1 MEKQQITYGNS
12 QVELWDTAILW
23 LVTGS
28 PGKLSAPR
36 TPLRILADFSTKFY
50 KPEGNGTIY
59 LKWQKTR
66 VFYPSRL
73 LFRCDGE
80 IKSFQ
85 DKQKLR
91 EFRATKSAVQQ
102 MLKELL

>member
-1 MEKQQITYGNS
+1 MIKLTKIKDKDKTLKATMEKQQITYGNS

-59 LKWQKTR
+59 LK
-66 VFYPSRL
+66 
-73 LFRCDGE
+73 
-80 IKSFQ
+80 
-85 DKQKLR
+85 
-91 EFRATKSAVQQ
+91 
-102 MLKELL
+102 